1 MALRLPRGR
10 KALATGLAAFG
21 VVSMTFVSP
30 IAVGTANALEP
41 CPPGQTPFWNGKN
54 CVMQLCTPPF
64 NPTFPPCTMPVP
76 TAPPAAVPTA
86 PSAPGAIPGQ
96 PF

>member
-1 MALRLPRGR
+1 MSHRRPVRR
-10 KALATGLAAFG
+10 ALAAGLATFG
-21 VVSMTFVSP
+21 VASLLAVSP

-54 CVMQLCTPPF
+54 CAMQLCTPPY
-64 NPTFPPCTMPVP
+64 NPTFPPCTMPAP
-76 TAPPAAVPTA
+76 TAPPAPIATA
-86 PSAPGAIPGQ
+86 PGAPGAIPGQ